1 MRRIARIVR
10 RLRVWARPRR
20 FERELNEELSFH
32 LEMQTRWHESQGL
45 DRATARRLAERE
57 FGGETRCKEAV
68 RDARGLS
75 WVYDLVRDARIS
87 GRSYRRSPV
96 YTMVALLTFALGI
109 GISTAAFSIIDAI
122 VLRPLPYPEP
132 DRIVTISS
140 QDSLGRAIAAVS
152 APNFYDWR
160 EQSRSFEAMALYE
173 TRRRAVLRGDGAVY
187 VDGATVSA
195 DFFRVTGVRP
205 VLGRALTPADAETGA
220 HVAVVSHA
228 FWQQALGGARSLEA
242 AALRIDNEAFAVVG
256 VLPPG
261 REYPAGVD
269 VVVPGA
275 FGLPWRTASRNNI
288 NFNVIARLR
297 DGVSL
302 QRSRADMR
310 TIAAH
315 LHSAHPD
322 DLYTYG
328 APVDLLEEHIVGPAT
343 GYLRLLAGAVALV
356 LLVACVNLANANLA
370 RGAVRAHELAIRT
383 ALGAGRLRLVRQLL
397 VESVVLAV
405 AGGALGVALAWA
417 LVRAV
422 TMAAAIALPRA
433 SEMGLHSTALAF
445 GLLLSVCVGVVVG
458 LAPAL
463 YVGRTS
469 LYATIASRGRT
480 TAPRQRL
487 GGRDML
493 IGVQLALAI
502 VLLLGAGLL
511 VRSFRAVLSRDLGFD
526 VDGAI
531 TAELSLSA
539 AAYTDRRA
547 AAFITEALP
556 ALRAIPGVIAVGAT
570 NALPLGSSATGFI
583 EIEGREDKG
592 AGAGYRVV
600 DDEYFNAMRIPLD
613 RGRVFNASDD
623 SGTVR
628 VTIVNRRMAEEFW
641 PGQDPIGKRFKA
653 KSMEWKNPPWLTVVG
668 VVGDVRHW
676 GFEREP
682 EAEHYVLYR
691 QRPEFAREIA
701 VIIRGSP
708 APHVM
713 RAVRER
719 LRSIDRDV
727 PLDMGTLE
735 ARVDESLA
743 ERRFI
748 MTVVVAFGALA
759 LVLAAVG
766 VYGVL
771 SFTVAQRTREIAVR
785 IALGAERRRVLVLVV
800 GRAFRVCVAAV
811 VVGLLT
817 ARALS
822 QVISALLFGVSPD
835 DPRTYVAVTV
845 VLMSVALLAAYLPAR
860 RAAAVDPMMA
870 LKAE

>member
-10 RLRVWARPRR
+10 RLRVWARPRQ

-32 LEMQTRWHESQGL
+32 LEMQTRWHESQGR

-57 FGGETRCKEAV
+57 FGGETRIKEAV
-68 RDARGLS
+68 RDARGVS
-75 WVYDLVRDARIS
+75 WAYDLVRDARIS

-160 EQSRSFEAMALYE
+160 DQNRSFDAMALYE

-187 VDGATVSA
+187 VEGATVSA

-205 VLGRALTPADAETGA
+205 VLGRALTPADAEA
-220 HVAVVSHA
+220 DARVAVVSHG
-228 FWQQALGGARSLEA
+228 FWQQALGGTRNLEA
-242 AALRIDNEAFAVVG
+242 ATLRIDNEAYAVVG

-269 VVVPGA
+269 VVVPDA

-297 DGVSL
+297 DGVSV

-310 TIAAH
+310 AIAAR
-315 LHSAHPD
+315 LHAAHPD

-328 APVDLLEEHIVGPAT
+328 APVDLLKEHIVGPAT
-343 GYLRLLAGAVALV
+343 GYLRLLAGAVAAV

-370 RGAVRAHELAIRT
+370 RGTVRAHELAIRT

-397 VESVVLAV
+397 AESVVLAV

-433 SEMGLHSTALAF
+433 SEMGLHSTALGFA
-445 GLLLSVCVGVVVG
+445 LLLSVCVGVVVG

-480 TAPRQRL
+480 TAARQRL
-487 GGRDML
+487 AGRDML

-502 VLLLGAGLL
+502 VLLVGAGLL

-526 VDGAI
+526 VDGAV

-539 AAYTDRRA
+539 AYTDGRA

-556 ALRAIPGVIAVGAT
+556 ALRAIPGVTAVGAT
-570 NALPLGSSATGFI
+570 NALPLGFSVTGFI
-583 EIEGREDKG
+583 EIEGREDNG
-592 AGAGYRVV
+592 SGAGYRVV
-600 DDEYFNAMRIPLD
+600 DDEYFKAMGIPLD
-613 RGRVFNASDD
+613 RGRVFDASDD

-628 VTIVNRRMAEEFW
+628 VTIVNRRMAEQFW

-653 KSMEWKNPPWLTVVG
+653 KSMEWKNTPWLTVVG

-682 EAEHYVLYR
+682 LAEHYVLYR
-691 QRPEFAREIA
+691 QRPEFAREMA
-701 VIIRGSP
+701 VIIRGGP
-708 APHVM
+708 APHIM

-727 PLDMGTLE
+727 PLDTGTLE

-785 IALGAERRRVLVLVV
+785 MALGAERRRVLVLVV
-800 GRAFRVCVAAV
+800 GQAFRVCVAAV
-811 VVGLLT
+811 VGGLLS

-845 VLMSVALLAAYLPAR
+845 VLMGVALLAAYVPAR
-860 RAAAVDPMMA
+860 RAAGVDPMLA
-870 LKAE
+870 LKSE